1 MSTNALAPS
10 MTMLVKAWQCASAD
24 MSKREGTRLNTKEDK
39 LEREAKGARSTI
51 TNMPPRLDSCEQ
63 VKDKVDKFVKLARP
77 KRHKSCGA
85 PCNTSSQRL
94 VHKAMDKRSIA
105 P

>member
-1 MSTNALAPS
+1 MSI
-10 MTMLVKAWQCASAD
+10 
-24 MSKREGTRLNTKEDK
+24 REGTSLNTKEDK
-39 LEREAKGARSTI
+39 LERDAKGARSTM
-51 TNMPPRLDSCEQ
+51 TNMTPRLESCEH
-63 VKDKVDKFVKLARP
+63 VNDKVHKFVKFARP

-94 VHKAMDKRSIA
+94 VHKAMDKISIA